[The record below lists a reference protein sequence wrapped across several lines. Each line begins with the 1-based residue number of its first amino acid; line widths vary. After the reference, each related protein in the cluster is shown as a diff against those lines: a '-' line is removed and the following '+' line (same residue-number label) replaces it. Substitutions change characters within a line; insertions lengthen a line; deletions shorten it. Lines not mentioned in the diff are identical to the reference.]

1 MESGSICSS
10 VTGCSLSTLWE
21 HKVTQLWRE
30 TLWSCLQNFKI
41 EWAQS
46 HFWAHILRNGDQGL
60 RSRLHCRLMLC
71 PNPFSIAR
79 MRCLGHSQHPGE
91 IIQRGCSWPSWSMAA
106 GRQRGPG
113 AAGDSLRDETTA
125 MKQKARELT
134 GNAVGLWN
142 FKTLS
147 QGHTSFSKATPHN
160 PS

>member
-113 AAGDSLRDETTA
+113 TAGDSLRDEITA

-134 GNAVGLWN
+134 RNAVGLWN

>member
-1 MESGSICSS
+1 MESGSVCSS
-10 VTGCSLSTLWE
+10 VTGCSLSILWE

-46 HFWAHILRNGDQGL
+46 HFWAHILRNWDQGL
-60 RSRLHCRLMLC
+60 CSRLHWRLMLC
-71 PNPFSIAR
+71 PNPFPIAR
-79 MRCLGHSQHPGE
+79 MRRLGHGQCLGE
-91 IIQRGCSWPSWSMAA
+91 IIQRGRSWPSWSTAA
-106 GRQRGPG
+106 GRPRGAG
-113 AAGDSLRDETTA
+113 AAGDSFRDETTA

-134 GNAVGLWN
+134 RNAVGLWD

-147 QGHTSFSKATPHN
+147 QGHAFFNKATPHN